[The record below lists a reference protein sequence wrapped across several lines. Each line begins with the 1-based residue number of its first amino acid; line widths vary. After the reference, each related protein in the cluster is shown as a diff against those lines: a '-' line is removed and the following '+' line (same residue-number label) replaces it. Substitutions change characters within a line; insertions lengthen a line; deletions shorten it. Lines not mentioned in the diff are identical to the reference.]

1 MLNRCWEA
9 GKQKK
14 IKTSVLFI
22 IGMLKTV
29 VKKYSVS
36 KSEIVIWIMK
46 DISSN
51 IGTTEAFATKEK
63 NGHCT
68 NHLKLPENRQKVL
81 DLYLIR

>member
-1 MLNRCWEA
+1 MHRDQNEQYVCPH
-9 GKQKK
+9 
-14 IKTSVLFI
+14 
-22 IGMLKTV
+22 LK
-29 VKKYSVS
+29 S

-68 NHLKLPENRQKVL
+68 NHLELPEDRQNVL
-81 DLYLIR
+81 DLYFIRQLSVRKIGEQFQCL